1 MTNTKV
7 SFGHFKNVEW
17 YTVGGEDTISLI
29 VTSSD
34 NFIDIVRFMDYE
46 GRDELNKKEKNYL
59 NTKVDEIAEDMSEY
73 LTSINI
79 ENEIFDNQIGYGQEI
94 DNLVISINKNDLIK
108 CI

>member
-7 SFGHFKNVEW
+7 SFGHFKNIEW

-34 NFIDIVRFMDYE
+34 NFIDIVRFINYE
-46 GRDELNKKEKNYL
+46 GFYELNEKEKNYL

-73 LTSINI
+73 LISINI

>member
-17 YTVGGEDTISLI
+17 HTVGGEDTISLI

-34 NFIDIVRFMDYE
+34 NFIDIVRFIIYE
-46 GRDELNKKEKNYL
+46 GFYELNEKEKNYL

>member
-7 SFGHFKNVEW
+7 SFRHFKNVEW